1 LLVPPADPTALSQA
15 ILTLLNDPDRRHQMG
30 QKGYERVREH
40 FSEQV
45 MCQRYEEVTQAILT
59 EKLRVDDLKGHN
71 RKARV
76 RELIALVEHILERN
90 EQARNGRE
98 AQR

>member
-1 LLVPPADPTALSQA
+1 
-15 ILTLLNDPDRRHQMG
+15 
-30 QKGYERVREH
+30 
-40 FSEQV
+40 

>member
-1 LLVPPADPTALSQA
+1 MLVPPADPTALSQA

-45 MCQRYEEVTQAILT
+45 MCQRYEEVIQAILT
-59 EKLRVDDLKGHN
+59 EKIGVDDPKEHDW
-71 RKARV
+71 KAHL
-76 RELIALVEHILERN
+76 RELIARVEHILERN
-90 EQARNGRE
+90 KQARNGRE